1 MSSAGRGGGRA
12 GFGAEPDQEDP
23 VPERDGRKGKGDRL
37 GLCLW
42 PREGGGEGQG
52 CSIHFDPSSLHL
64 GCAELPARCQPA
76 APTPPVSR
84 GGREAGK
91 QGSRLAGGAGLPSEQ
106 TVSGKALCSSEE
118 QSGL

>member
-23 VPERDGRKGKGDRL
+23 VPEPGGRKGKGDRL

-64 GCAELPARCQPA
+64 GYAELPPRCRAA
-76 APTPPVSR
+76 APTPPHRRLVAPNSLHAKIR
-84 GGREAGK
+84 LRAYLRAGAVTGRRIVRMA
-91 QGSRLAGGAGLPSEQ
+91 RMNLPRY
-106 TVSGKALCSSEE
+106 
-118 QSGL
+118 